1 MAIDKALLG
10 SGTPMQEGGSVEIEI
25 VNPEAMSI
33 NTPDGGMVIDFDPE
47 TEDLIEHGSNLA
59 EYIEDNDLDSARS

>member
-1 MAIDKALLG
+1 MAIDKALSG

-33 NTPDGGMVIDFDPE
+33 QTPDGGMVIDFDPQAG
-47 TEDLIEHGSNLA
+47 DMIDHGANLA
-59 EYIEDNDLDSARS
+59 EYID